1 MVIDAHAHIFPE
13 KIARKATDNIG
24 QFYGCSMAADGTV
37 ENLLRWG
44 DQYGVDRFVVHS
56 VATTAKQVD
65 SINAFIA
72 EQVQRYPDRL
82 IGFAALHPE
91 SNRIAQQVEEALQ
104 MGLVGV
110 KLHPDFQE
118 FLIDDEKAFPLYEA
132 IEGRMPLLVHTGD
145 SRTEY
150 SKPWRLAKI
159 LDRFPKLNV
168 IAAHFGGYSE
178 WENGALSLA
187 LKNVYVDTSSSQFAL
202 TPHQV
207 RELIDIFGADHVLFG
222 TDYPMWNPGEELKK
236 LALVPMTQEEREMI
250 LHGNM
255 ERLLAKYQ
263 QA

>member
-13 KIARKATDNIG
+13 KLARKATDNIG
-24 QFYGCSMAADGTV
+24 RFYGCSMAADGTV

-72 EQVQRYPDRL
+72 EQVRLHPKRL
-82 IGFAALHPE
+82 IGFAALHPG
-91 SNRIAQQVEEALQ
+91 SDRIAQQVDEALR
-104 MGLVGV
+104 MGLTGV

-118 FLIDDEKAFPLYEA
+118 FLIDEERAFPLYAA
-132 IEGRMPLLVHTGD
+132 IEGRMPLLIHTGD

-150 SKPWRLAKI
+150 SKPWRLANI
-159 LDRFPKLNV
+159 IDQFPKLDV

-187 LKNVYVDTSSSQFAL
+187 LKHVYVDTSSSQFAL

-207 RELIDIFGADHVLFG
+207 RELIDVFGADHVLFG
-222 TDYPMWNPGEELKK
+222 TDYPMWSPQNELEK
-236 LALVPMTQEEREMI
+236 LQLVPLTQAERDMI

-263 QA
+263 R

>member
-1 MVIDAHAHIFPE
+1 MVIDVHAHIFPE
-13 KIARKATDNIG
+13 KIALKAKNNICRI
-24 QFYGCSMAADGTV
+24 YRSYMEADRTV
-37 ENLLRWG
+37 ENLLLWG

-65 SINAFIA
+65 SINAFLA
-72 EQVQRYPDRL
+72 EQVQSNPSRL

-91 SNRIAQQVEEALQ
+91 SNRIPQQVEEALQ
-104 MGLVGV
+104 MGLTGV

-118 FLIDDEKAFPLYEA
+118 FHIDDEKAFPIYEA

-255 ERLLAKYQ
+255 ERLLASY
-263 QA
+263 

>member
-1 MVIDAHAHIFPE
+1 MVIDVHAHIFPE

-24 QFYGCSMAADGTV
+24 RFYGCSMAADGTV
-37 ENLLRWG
+37 ENLLALGRPIWG
-44 DQYGVDRFVVHS
+44 GSFCGALCGDHGEAGGFHQRFS
-56 VATTAKQVD
+56 RGAGA
-65 SINAFIA
+65 SN
-72 EQVQRYPDRL
+72 PSRL

-91 SNRIAQQVEEALQ
+91 SNRIPQQVEEALQ
-104 MGLVGV
+104 MGLTGV

-118 FLIDDEKAFPLYEA
+118 FHIDDEKAFPIYEA

-255 ERLLAKYQ
+255 ERLLASY
-263 QA
+263 

>member
-1 MVIDAHAHIFPE
+1 MVIDVHAHIFPE

-24 QFYGCSMAADGTV
+24 HFYGCSMAADGTV

-56 VATTAKQVD
+56 VATKAEQVD
-65 SINAFIA
+65 SINSFIA
-72 EQVQRYPDRL
+72 EQVRLHPDRL
-82 IGFAALHPE
+82 IGFAALHPD
-91 SNRIAQQVEEALQ
+91 SDRISQQVEEAIQ
-104 MGLVGV
+104 MGLTGV
-110 KLHPDFQE
+110 KLHPDFQQ
-118 FLIDDEKAFPLYEA
+118 FHIDDEKAFPIYEA

-150 SKPWRLAKI
+150 SKPWRLAKMV
-159 LDRFPKLNV
+159 DRFPKLDV

-187 LKNVYVDTSSSQFAL
+187 LKNVYVDTSSSQFIL

-222 TDYPMWNPGEELKK
+222 TDYPMWNPQDELEK
-236 LALVPMTQEEREMI
+236 LQLVPMTGEERELI

-263 QA
+263 QK

>member
-1 MVIDAHAHIFPE
+1 
-13 KIARKATDNIG
+13 
-24 QFYGCSMAADGTV
+24 
-37 ENLLRWG
+37 
-44 DQYGVDRFVVHS
+44 
-56 VATTAKQVD
+56 VD
-65 SINAFIA
+65 SINAFLA
-72 EQVQRYPDRL
+72 EQVQSNPSRL

-91 SNRIAQQVEEALQ
+91 SNRIPQQVEEALQ
-104 MGLVGV
+104 MGLTGV

-118 FLIDDEKAFPLYEA
+118 FHIDDEKAFPIYEA

-255 ERLLAKYQ
+255 ERLLASY
-263 QA
+263 

>member
-1 MVIDAHAHIFPE
+1 MVIDVHAHIFPE

-24 QFYGCSMAADGTV
+24 RFYGCSMAAAGTV
-37 ENLLRWG
+37 ENLLPWG
-44 DQYGVDRFVVHS
+44 DQYGVARFVVHS
-56 VATTAKQVD
+56 VAPTAKQVD
-65 SINAFIA
+65 SINAFLA
-72 EQVQRYPDRL
+72 EQVQSNPSRL

-91 SNRIAQQVEEALQ
+91 SNRIPQQGEEALQ
-104 MGLVGV
+104 MGLTGV

-118 FLIDDEKAFPLYEA
+118 FHIDDEKAFPIYEA

-255 ERLLAKYQ
+255 ERLLASY
-263 QA
+263 

>member
-1 MVIDAHAHIFPE
+1 
-13 KIARKATDNIG
+13 
-24 QFYGCSMAADGTV
+24 MAADGTV

-65 SINAFIA
+65 SINAFLA
-72 EQVQRYPDRL
+72 EQVQSNPSRL

-91 SNRIAQQVEEALQ
+91 SNRIPQQVEEALQ
-104 MGLVGV
+104 MGLTGV

-118 FLIDDEKAFPLYEA
+118 FHIDDEKAFPIYEA

-207 RELIDIFGADHVLFG
+207 RELIGYFRRRSCAVWDGLPNVESGRGAKEARACADDAGGARNDPAWEYG
-222 TDYPMWNPGEELKK
+222 TAAGKLLGENHR
-236 LALVPMTQEEREMI
+236 A
-250 LHGNM
+250 
-255 ERLLAKYQ
+255 
-263 QA
+263 

>member
-1 MVIDAHAHIFPE
+1 MVIDVHAHIFPE
-13 KIARKATDNIG
+13 KIARKATEHIG

-56 VATTAKQVD
+56 VATTVRQVD
-65 SINAFIA
+65 SINHFLAQ
-72 EQVQRYPDRL
+72 QVQLYPERL
-82 IGFAALHPE
+82 IGFAALHPD
-91 SNRIAQQVEEALQ
+91 SGRIAQQVEQALQ
-104 MGLVGV
+104 MGLTGV

-118 FLIDDEKAFPLYEA
+118 FCIDDEKAFPIYEA

-150 SKPWRLAKI
+150 SKPWRLARV
-159 LDRFPKLNV
+159 LERFPKLDV

-187 LKNVYVDTSSSQFAL
+187 LAHVYVDTSSSQFAL

-222 TDYPMWNPGEELKK
+222 TDYPMWNPEEELQK
-236 LALVPMTQEEREMI
+236 LSLVPMTQQERELI
-250 LHGNM
+250 LHGNL

-263 QA
+263 R

>member
-1 MVIDAHAHIFPE
+1 MVIDVHAHIFPE

-24 QFYGCSMAADGTV
+24 HFYGCSMAADGTV

-56 VATTAKQVD
+56 VATKAEQVD
-65 SINAFIA
+65 SINSFIA
-72 EQVQRYPDRL
+72 EQVRLHPDRL
-82 IGFAALHPE
+82 IGFAALHPD
-91 SNRIAQQVEEALQ
+91 SDRISQQVEEAIQ
-104 MGLVGV
+104 MGLTGV
-110 KLHPDFQE
+110 KLHPDFQQ
-118 FLIDDEKAFPLYEA
+118 FHIDDEKAFPIYEA

-150 SKPWRLAKI
+150 SKPWRLAKMV
-159 LDRFPKLNV
+159 DRFPKLDV

-187 LKNVYVDTSSSQFAL
+187 LKNVYVDTSSSQFIL

-222 TDYPMWNPGEELKK
+222 TDYPMWNPQDELER
-236 LALVPMTQEEREMI
+236 LQLVPMTGEERELI

-263 QA
+263 R

>member
-1 MVIDAHAHIFPE
+1 MVIDVHAHIFPE

-24 QFYGCSMAADGTV
+24 HFYGCSMAADGTV
-37 ENLLRWG
+37 DNLLRWG

-56 VATTAKQVD
+56 VATKAEQVD
-65 SINAFIA
+65 SINTFIA
-72 EQVQRYPDRL
+72 GQVQLHPDRL
-82 IGFAALHPE
+82 IGFAALHPD
-91 SNRIAQQVEEALQ
+91 SDHISQQVEEAIQ
-104 MGLVGV
+104 MGLTGV
-110 KLHPDFQE
+110 KLHPDFQQ
-118 FLIDDEKAFPLYEA
+118 FHIDDEKAFPIYEA

-150 SKPWRLAKI
+150 SKPWRLAKMI
-159 LDRFPKLNV
+159 DRFPKLDV

-187 LKNVYVDTSSSQFAL
+187 LKNVYVDTSSSQFIL

-222 TDYPMWNPGEELKK
+222 TDYPMWNPQDELEK
-236 LALVPMTQEEREMI
+236 LQLVPMTGEEQEMI

-263 QA
+263 QK

>member
-13 KIARKATDNIG
+13 TLARKATDNIG
-24 QFYGCSMAADGTV
+24 RFYGCSMAANGTV
-37 ENLLRWG
+37 EHLLRWG

-72 EQVQRYPDRL
+72 EQVRLHPKRL
-82 IGFAALHPE
+82 IGFAALHPG
-91 SNRIAQQVEEALQ
+91 SDRIAQQVEEALR
-104 MGLVGV
+104 MGLTGV

-118 FLIDDEKAFPLYEA
+118 FLIDEERAFPLYEA

-150 SKPWRLAKI
+150 SKPWRLANI
-159 LDRFPKLNV
+159 IDRFPKLDV

-207 RELIDIFGADHVLFG
+207 RELIDIFGAEHVLFG
-222 TDYPMWNPGEELKK
+222 TDYPMWSPKEELRK
-236 LALVPMTQEEREMI
+236 LALVPMTQAERDMI

-255 ERLLAKYQ
+255 EGLLAKYQ
-263 QA
+263 H

>member
-1 MVIDAHAHIFPE
+1 MVIDVHAHIFPE

-24 QFYGCSMAADGTV
+24 HFYGCSMAADGTV
-37 ENLLRWG
+37 DNLLRWG

-56 VATTAKQVD
+56 VATKAEQVD
-65 SINAFIA
+65 SINTFIA
-72 EQVQRYPDRL
+72 GQVQLHPDRL
-82 IGFAALHPE
+82 IGFAALHPD
-91 SNRIAQQVEEALQ
+91 SDHISQQVEEAIQ
-104 MGLVGV
+104 MGLTGV
-110 KLHPDFQE
+110 KLHPDFQQ
-118 FLIDDEKAFPLYEA
+118 FHIDDEKAFPIYEA

-150 SKPWRLAKI
+150 SKPWRLAKMI
-159 LDRFPKLNV
+159 DRFPKLDV

-187 LKNVYVDTSSSQFAL
+187 LKNVYVDTSSSQFIL

-222 TDYPMWNPGEELKK
+222 TDYPMWNPQDELEK
-236 LALVPMTQEEREMI
+236 LQLVPMTGEEQEMI

-263 QA
+263 Q

>member
-1 MVIDAHAHIFPE
+1 MVIDVHAHIFPQ
-13 KIARKATDNIG
+13 KIACRATDNIG
-24 QFYGCSMAADGTV
+24 HFYGCSMAADGTV
-37 ENLLRWG
+37 GTLLRWG

-65 SINAFIA
+65 SINSFIA
-72 EQVQRYPDRL
+72 EQVRLHSDRL
-82 IGFAALHPE
+82 IGFAALHPDSE
-91 SNRIAQQVEEALQ
+91 RIVQQVEEALQ
-104 MGLVGV
+104 MGLTGV

-118 FLIDDEKAFPLYEA
+118 FLIDDERAFPIYEA
-132 IEGRMPLLVHTGD
+132 MEGRMPLLVHTGD

-159 LDRFPKLNV
+159 IDRFPKLDV

-187 LKNVYVDTSSSQFAL
+187 LKNVYVDTSSSQFIL

-222 TDYPMWNPGEELKK
+222 TDYPMWNPEEELRR
-236 LALVPMTQEEREMI
+236 LALVPMSECEREMI

-255 ERLLAKYQ
+255 ERLLTKYQ
-263 QA
+263 R

>member
-1 MVIDAHAHIFPE
+1 MIIDVHAHIFPE

-24 QFYGCSMAADGTV
+24 HFYGCSMAADGTV

-44 DQYGVDRFVVHS
+44 DQYGVDCFVVHS
-56 VATTAKQVD
+56 VATKAEQVD

-72 EQVQRYPDRL
+72 EQVRLHPDHL
-82 IGFAALHPE
+82 IGFAALYPDSDHI
-91 SNRIAQQVEEALQ
+91 SQQVEEAIQ
-104 MGLVGV
+104 MGLTGV
-110 KLHPDFQE
+110 KLHPDFQQ
-118 FLIDDEKAFPLYEA
+118 FHIDDEKAFPLYEA

-150 SKPWRLAKI
+150 SKPWRLAKMI
-159 LDRFPKLNV
+159 DRFPKLDV

-187 LKNVYVDTSSSQFAL
+187 LKNVYVDTSSSQFIL

-222 TDYPMWNPGEELKK
+222 TDYPMWNPQDELEK
-236 LALVPMTQEEREMI
+236 LQLVPMTGEERELI

-263 QA
+263 R

>member
-1 MVIDAHAHIFPE
+1 MVIDVHAHIFPE

-24 QFYGCSMAADGTV
+24 RFYGCSMAADGTV

-65 SINAFIA
+65 SINAFLA
-72 EQVQRYPDRL
+72 EQVQSP
-82 IGFAALHPE
+82 
-91 SNRIAQQVEEALQ
+91 QQVEEALQ
-104 MGLVGV
+104 MGLTGV

-118 FLIDDEKAFPLYEA
+118 FHIDDEKAFPIYEA

-255 ERLLAKYQ
+255 ERLLASY
-263 QA
+263 

>member
-13 KIARKATDNIG
+13 KIARKATEHIG

-37 ENLLRWG
+37 ANLLRWG

-56 VATTAKQVD
+56 VATTVRQVD
-65 SINAFIA
+65 SINGFIA
-72 EQVQRYPDRL
+72 SQVELHPQRL
-82 IGFAALHPE
+82 IGFAALHPD
-91 SNRIAQQVEEALQ
+91 SGRIAQQVEQALQ
-104 MGLVGV
+104 MGLTGV

-118 FLIDDEKAFPLYEA
+118 FYIDEEKAFPIYEA
-132 IEGRMPLLVHTGD
+132 IEGRMPLLIHTGD

-150 SKPWRLAKI
+150 SKPWRLARV
-159 LDRFPKLNV
+159 LERFPKLDV

-178 WENGALSLA
+178 WENGALSLS
-187 LKNVYVDTSSSQFAL
+187 LKNVYVDTSSSQFVL

-222 TDYPMWNPGEELKK
+222 TDYPMWNPEEELQK
-236 LALVPMTQEEREMI
+236 LSLVPMTQQEREWI
-250 LHGNM
+250 LHGNL

-263 QA
+263 G

>member
-1 MVIDAHAHIFPE
+1 MVIDVHAHIFPE

-24 QFYGCSMAADGTV
+24 HFYGCSMAADGTV

-56 VATTAKQVD
+56 VATKAEQVD
-65 SINAFIA
+65 SINSFIA
-72 EQVQRYPDRL
+72 EQVRLHPDRL
-82 IGFAALHPE
+82 IGFAALHPD
-91 SNRIAQQVEEALQ
+91 SDRISQQVEEAIQ
-104 MGLVGV
+104 MGLTGV
-110 KLHPDFQE
+110 KLHPDFQQ
-118 FLIDDEKAFPLYEA
+118 FHIDDEKAFPIYEA

-150 SKPWRLAKI
+150 SKPWRLAKMV
-159 LDRFPKLNV
+159 DRFPKLDV

-187 LKNVYVDTSSSQFAL
+187 LKNVYVDTSSSQFIL

-222 TDYPMWNPGEELKK
+222 TDYPMWNPQDELEK
-236 LALVPMTQEEREMI
+236 LQLVPMTGEERELI

-263 QA
+263 R

>member
-1 MVIDAHAHIFPE
+1 
-13 KIARKATDNIG
+13 
-24 QFYGCSMAADGTV
+24 
-37 ENLLRWG
+37 
-44 DQYGVDRFVVHS
+44 
-56 VATTAKQVD
+56 
-65 SINAFIA
+65 
-72 EQVQRYPDRL
+72 
-82 IGFAALHPE
+82 
-91 SNRIAQQVEEALQ
+91 

-159 LDRFPKLNV
+159 LDRFPKLDV

-187 LKNVYVDTSSSQFAL
+187 LKNVYVDTSSSQFIL

-207 RELIDIFGADHVLFG
+207 GELIDIFGADHVLFG
-222 TDYPMWNPGEELKK
+222 TDYPMWNPQDELEK
-236 LALVPMTQEEREMI
+236 LQLVPMTGEEREMI